1 LIVVERSYKY
11 LNEIELNFVKG
22 IGEKKF
28 ASLKKSKLK
37 TINDLIRYFPRTH
50 IDRSKVKLVSEIEQ
64 NDQTYEVTIFG
75 TIDKLSVFTTKTRLR
90 IATLTISDESGSLK
104 AKWFGPQYIESRF
117 KEGDVVA
124 VSGKPEVKK
133 TGSIEFKNPAIE
145 KFTDVEEL
153 NQTGSLIPI
162 YKKVEGMTSAS
173 IRKGLKEIINILEST
188 KDNFEPGLFDVLPS
202 NIREEYSL
210 LDRFESIKK
219 IHFPKNEND
228 YKSARRRLVL
238 DEFIYLR
245 SIFANLKSKHKNENK
260 GLVYKFTNPDIE
272 EFVKQLPFNL
282 TQSQNSAMNEI
293 LEDLKKTYPMK
304 RLLQGDF
311 GSGKTVVAT
320 IASYAAIKSDYQV
333 ALMAPTE
340 VLAEQHYSSINEFM
354 NKDQYEIHLLTSSVK
369 NRDKILE
376 NLKNGNPGLYVGT
389 HALIQ
394 ESIKFSNLG
403 LAIIDEQQRF
413 GVEQRKKLI
422 NETGDIPDQL
432 VMTATPIPRTTAL
445 SIYGDLEIS
454 SINELPPGR
463 KDITSHLIEGSKKD
477 NDIIYDI
484 CKFHLKRKSQI
495 FVVCPFIEESE
506 VMDIQAAENVFIEYK
521 EKFKDYKVSILHGK
535 MSFDEKEQIMQDMKS
550 GKIDILVSTIV
561 IEVGID
567 IPNATLMIIE
577 SAERFGLNQLH
588 QLRGRVGR
596 SDKQSECVFH
606 VSKKKTLKT
615 ISEDGKRRLEAIVD
629 IKDGFRLSEIDLEIR
644 GEGKVTGTSQSGQSD
659 LKIADLRYDYKL
671 LLESKNIFD
680 QLESEDIKNLLFEEA
695 QILFPNYFK
704 ASGTT

>member
-1 LIVVERSYKY
+1 MVERSYKY

-304 RLLQGDF
+304 RLLQGDV

>member
-1 LIVVERSYKY
+1 MVERSYKY
-11 LNEIELNFVKG
+11 LDEIELNFVKG

-202 NIREEYSL
+202 KIREEYSL

-219 IHFPKNEND
+219 IHFPKNENE

-260 GLVYKFTNPDIE
+260 GLVYKFTNSDIE

-282 TQSQNSAMNEI
+282 TQSQNSAVNEI

-304 RLLQGDF
+304 RLLQGDV

>member
-1 LIVVERSYKY
+1 MVERSYKY

-304 RLLQGDF
+304 RLLQGDV

-484 CKFHLKRKSQI
+484 CKFHLKRESQI

-506 VMDIQAAENVFIEYK
+506 LMDIQAAENVFIEYK

>member
-1 LIVVERSYKY
+1 MVERSYKY

-210 LDRFESIKK
+210 LDRFESIKN

-304 RLLQGDF
+304 RLLQGDV

>member
-1 LIVVERSYKY
+1 MVERSYKY

-188 KDNFEPGLFDVLPS
+188 KDNFEPGLLDVLPS

-304 RLLQGDF
+304 RLLQGDV

>member
-1 LIVVERSYKY
+1 MVERSYKY
-11 LNEIELNFVKG
+11 LDEIELNFVKG

-202 NIREEYSL
+202 KIREEYSL

-260 GLVYKFTNPDIE
+260 GLVYKFTNSDIE

-282 TQSQNSAMNEI
+282 TQSQNSAVNEI

-304 RLLQGDF
+304 RLLQGDV

>member
-1 LIVVERSYKY
+1 MVERSYKY

-75 TIDKLSVFTTKTRLR
+75 TIEKLSVFTTKTRLR

-304 RLLQGDF
+304 RLLQGDV

>member
-1 LIVVERSYKY
+1 VVERSYKY

-304 RLLQGDF
+304 RLLQGDV

-606 VSKKKTLKT
+606 VSKNKTLKT

>member
-1 LIVVERSYKY
+1 MVERSYKY

-293 LEDLKKTYPMK
+293 LEDLKKPYPMK
-304 RLLQGDF
+304 RLLQGDV

-422 NETGDIPDQL
+422 NETGNIPDQL

>member
-1 LIVVERSYKY
+1 MVERSYKY
-11 LNEIELNFVKG
+11 LDEIELNFVKG

-282 TQSQNSAMNEI
+282 TQSQNSAVNEI

-304 RLLQGDF
+304 RLLQGDV

>member
-1 LIVVERSYKY
+1 MVERSYKY

-282 TQSQNSAMNEI
+282 TQSQNSAVNEI

-304 RLLQGDF
+304 RLLQGDV

>member
-1 LIVVERSYKY
+1 MAERSYKY

-37 TINDLIRYFPRTH
+37 TINDLIRYYPRTH

-210 LDRFESIKK
+210 LDRFESIKM

-282 TQSQNSAMNEI
+282 TQSQTSAMNEI

-304 RLLQGDF
+304 RLLQGDV

>member
-1 LIVVERSYKY
+1 VVERSYKY

-282 TQSQNSAMNEI
+282 TQSQNTAMNEI

-304 RLLQGDF
+304 RLLQGDV

>member
-1 LIVVERSYKY
+1 MVERSYKY

-202 NIREEYSL
+202 KIREEYSL

-260 GLVYKFTNPDIE
+260 GLVYKFTNSDIE

-282 TQSQNSAMNEI
+282 TQSQNSAVNEI

-304 RLLQGDF
+304 RLLQGDV